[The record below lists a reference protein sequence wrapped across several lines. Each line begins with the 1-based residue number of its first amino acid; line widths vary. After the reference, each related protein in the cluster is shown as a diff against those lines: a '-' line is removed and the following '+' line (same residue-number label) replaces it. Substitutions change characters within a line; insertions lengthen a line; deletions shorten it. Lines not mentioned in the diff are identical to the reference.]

1 VDSASAS
8 TWPSFCGFGHSLHVA
23 GKIKEKEKPTGV
35 EPLMWGGRERR
46 LLDVAFAPALGFG
59 MTLD

>member
-1 VDSASAS
+1 ML
-8 TWPSFCGFGHSLHVA
+8 WEKL
-23 GKIKEKEKPTGV
+23 KEKKAGRV

-46 LLDVAFAPALGFG
+46 LGDVAIASVLGFG